1 MPPARAR
8 DPYVTPIRRLESAGD
23 GMQGRI
29 DNRKQ
34 LGVRSIGEEKRERKG
49 KKGRQCNYEN
59 NRMEGE
65 LVV

>member
-29 DNRKQ
+29 DSREQ
-34 LGVRSIGEEKRERKG
+34 LGVRSTGEEKGKGKWKGKG
-49 KKGRQCNYEN
+49 KKGTQAVQLRK
-59 NRMEGE
+59 
-65 LVV
+65 